1 MEFTHL
7 YSLGPIAYA
16 IHDFSIEHTYCTKA
30 LGVTARY
37 PSFEDDSI
45 SGYAAWLHDLQ
56 TVLSP
61 FFSGPEQDFVVIA
74 SRYMEEQQQLY
85 AHDIHELNYR
95 ATQEPT
101 AFPSIVPHLCRFP
114 CTSGRQRNFSSSGLS
129 FPSTVSAMISPAPGP
144 VGIHVRCHLR
154 QRLILALRIARDPR
168 NVHSVSIAVSSPPP
182 RRRRAVASASD
193 GKVKARNSRKFLS
206 SSAVTTRWEESAISP
221 RTERRSRSS
230 PPRRD

>member
-1 MEFTHL
+1 MSRYNKQEDFEAGLSQIRPFFDRLGFSTTLVEPYRDKEGTYYSARFSRPPRLVEFTHL

-16 IHDFSIEHTYCTKA
+16 IHDFSIEHTYYTKA

-95 ATQEPT
+95 PTQEPRLK
-101 AFPSIVPHLCRFP
+101 AQARELFFQGRYREVVLLESQIQFPE
-114 CTSGRQRNFSSSGLS
+114 
-129 FPSTVSAMISPAPGP
+129 
-144 VGIHVRCHLR
+144 
-154 QRLILALRIARDPR
+154 
-168 NVHSVSIAVSSPPP
+168 
-182 RRRRAVASASD
+182 
-193 GKVKARNSRKFLS
+193 FLS
-206 SSAVTTRWEESAISP
+206 DS
-221 RTERRSRSS
+221 ERQLFALARKRQ
-230 PPRRD
+230 